1 MYTRA
6 LVITGQKLDSILH
19 FWLWMNW
26 LGLFQRFTLPACTL
40 LSYLTVPRPTVVLYS
55 THGNTAYAGRNEAL
69 RCEANLLGGV
79 TVNDVRV
86 SFTWMKNNSVIY
98 AVFNRV
104 KVPQTTV
111 NGTELQS
118 ELVFSPLS
126 SSLDNGTYTCVVN
139 LIPRDQMFA
148 MGAIGS
154 NVTELLVASELV
166 HYYSCYIYIYIYIYI
181 YHFLP
186 LLSVSHF
193 HIITTPWN
201 LS

>member
-1 MYTRA
+1 
-6 LVITGQKLDSILH
+6 
-19 FWLWMNW
+19 MNW
-26 LGLFQRFTLPACTL
+26 LGLFQGFTLPACTL
-40 LSYLTVPRPTVVLYS
+40 LSYLIVPRPTVVLS
-55 THGNTAYAGRNEAL
+55 SRHGNTAFAGRNETL
-69 RCEANLLGGV
+69 RCEAILLEGV

-98 AVFNRV
+98 AVFNHV

-118 ELVFSPLS
+118 ELMFSPLS

-154 NVTELLVASELV
+154 NTTELLVASELV
-166 HYYSCYIYIYIYIYI
+166 RGLVHYYSC
-181 YHFLP
+181 
-186 LLSVSHF
+186 
-193 HIITTPWN
+193 
-201 LS
+201 

>member
-1 MYTRA
+1 M
-6 LVITGQKLDSILH
+6 
-19 FWLWMNW
+19 
-26 LGLFQRFTLPACTL
+26 PACTL

-148 MGAIGS
+148 MGAVGS
-154 NVTELLVASELV
+154 NITKLLVASELVRGVV
-166 HYYSCYIYIYIYIYI
+166 HYYSCYIYIYIYVYLSLPTLAKCIPLSHYHNTLKPQLKCSCPISILRYI
-181 YHFLP
+181 RN
-186 LLSVSHF
+186 VV
-193 HIITTPWN
+193 WQ
-201 LS
+201 